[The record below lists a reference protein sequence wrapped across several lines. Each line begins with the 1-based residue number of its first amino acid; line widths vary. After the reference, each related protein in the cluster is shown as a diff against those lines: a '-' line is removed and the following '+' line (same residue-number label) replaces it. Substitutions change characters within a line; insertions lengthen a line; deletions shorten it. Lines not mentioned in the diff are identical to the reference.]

1 MKTLL
6 LLLLPAIMYAQQDSV
21 YAVQL
26 FTTNDIDLVKREHI
40 SCVQQT
46 LERAYFEITKT
57 GAKVLLI
64 FNDKFEAAVFL
75 YDLKRTFAGAFF
87 RTVARRDINKLF

>member
-1 MKTLL
+1 
-6 LLLLPAIMYAQQDSV
+6 MYAQQDSV

-40 SCVQQT
+40 SYVQQT